1 MPIKPSH
8 SADEAKREEDSFPI
22 QGLQR
27 VSVDQILESAPD
39 AMLLIGQAG
48 EVVYLNTH
56 AAELFGYK
64 RDELLGRSVEQLVP
78 PESRILHGDHRRRY
92 MGQPRARMME
102 TGLALYGLRKDQS
115 RFPLEISLSPLRTSG
130 GLLVLGAV
138 RDRTKKQRAED
149 EIQNLN
155 RNLRAKVQELN
166 ATNRELQDLTYTTA
180 HDLRAPVRHIQG
192 YAELLIESVGNSL
205 DKAEKQNLD
214 KIAASAKRLGMLIDN
229 LLDFSRIGRAAL
241 GPRPVDLSSMIGE
254 IRKDLQNRFKNRRV
268 AWKIGELPTVSAD
281 PGMLKVLFTI
291 LLENALKFT
300 RTRGEAIIEIGY
312 TAENG
317 SRAVFVRDN
326 GVGFEMQ
333 YVSKLFQVFQRLHR
347 HEEFEGTGIGLA
359 TVRRIVERHGGKVW
373 AEGVLDEGATFYI
386 SLPEGDTT
394 HDK

>member
-1 MPIKPSH
+1 M
-8 SADEAKREEDSFPI
+8 
-22 QGLQR
+22 
-27 VSVDQILESAPD
+27 
-39 AMLLIGQAG
+39 
-48 EVVYLNTH
+48 
-56 AAELFGYK
+56 
-64 RDELLGRSVEQLVP
+64 
-78 PESRILHGDHRRRY
+78 
-92 MGQPRARMME
+92 
-102 TGLALYGLRKDQS
+102 
-115 RFPLEISLSPLRTSG
+115 
-130 GLLVLGAV
+130 
-138 RDRTKKQRAED
+138 
-149 EIQNLN
+149 
-155 RNLRAKVQELN
+155 QELN

-241 GPRPVDLSSMIGE
+241 GPRPVDLSSIIGE

-333 YVSKLFQVFQRLHR
+333 YVAKLFQVFQRLHR